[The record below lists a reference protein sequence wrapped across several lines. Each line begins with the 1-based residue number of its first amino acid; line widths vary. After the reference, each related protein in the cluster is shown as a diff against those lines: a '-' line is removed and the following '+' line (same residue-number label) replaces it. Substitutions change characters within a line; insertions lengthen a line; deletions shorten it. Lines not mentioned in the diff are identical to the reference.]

1 MRVVAATGLPADPID
16 AAAAFFEQI
25 VPEVRLAVRT
35 GDLPVCVR
43 FAAADHTHR
52 AWRLAA
58 IQALAR
64 EAAPGR
70 VNAAAGGGEAA
81 LAAALAWLDR
91 AEGVTGQMLVLDDT
105 GSGPV
110 IA

>member
-1 MRVVAATGLPADPID
+1 MRLVAATGLPDDPID
-16 AAAAFFEQI
+16 AATAFFDQI
-25 VPEVRLAVRT
+25 VPEVRFAVRT
-35 GDLPVCVR
+35 GDLPVCVH
-43 FAAADHTHR
+43 FAPADHTHR

-70 VNAAAGGGEAA
+70 VNAVAGGGEHA
-81 LAAALAWLDR
+81 LAAALAYLEG
-91 AEGVTGQMLVLDDT
+91 AEGLTGQVLSLDDT
-105 GSGPV
+105 GAGPV